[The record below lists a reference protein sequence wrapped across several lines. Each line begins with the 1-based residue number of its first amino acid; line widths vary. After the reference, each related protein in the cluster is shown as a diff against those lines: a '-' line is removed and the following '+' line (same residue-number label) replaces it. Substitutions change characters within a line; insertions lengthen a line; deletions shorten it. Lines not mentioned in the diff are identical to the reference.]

1 VKHRPRKRFGQN
13 FLTDNQ
19 VIEGI
24 INLIQPRQS
33 DLIIEVGPGRGALT
47 GLLLESGCELHA
59 VELDR
64 DLAAGLSRQF
74 GNVDN
79 FHLHSGDVLA
89 MDLAELADQRAF
101 RLLGNL
107 PYNISS
113 PMLFHAFQWPRKII
127 DMVFMLQ
134 KEVVNRMA
142 ALPGSS
148 VYGRLSV
155 MCQFYCQIIPEFI
168 VPPGAFYPSPKVDSR
183 LVRLIPHP
191 EPPVDVVDVSQF
203 AGMVRQAFSQRRK
216 TLRNAL
222 KNTLDQD
229 AIQACG
235 VDPGARAETLDLA
248 AFARLA
254 NAAAAAQ

>member
-1 VKHRPRKRFGQN
+1 MKHRPRKRFGQN

-19 VIEGI
+19 VIDGI
-24 INLIQPRQS
+24 INLIRPRQS
-33 DLIIEVGPGRGALT
+33 DLIVEVGPGRGALT
-47 GLLLESGCELHA
+47 GMLLESGCELHV

-64 DLAAGLSRQF
+64 DLAAKLVRQYDDA
-74 GNVDN
+74 DN

-89 MDLAELADQRAF
+89 MDLAELTGGRQF
-101 RLLGNL
+101 RLIGNL

-113 PMLFHAFQWPRKII
+113 PMLFHAFQWPRQIL

-142 ALPGSS
+142 ATPGSS
-148 VYGRLSV
+148 DYGRLSV
-155 MCQFYCQIIPEFI
+155 MCQFYCQVIPEFI
-168 VPPGAFYPSPKVDSR
+168 VPPEAFYPPPKVESR
-183 LVRLIPHP
+183 LVRLIPHAR
-191 EPPVDVVDVSQF
+191 PPVKVGDDSQF
-203 AGMVRQAFSQRRK
+203 AGLVRLAFSQRRK

-222 KNTLDQD
+222 KIILDQE

-254 NAAAAAQ
+254 NAAAKSG

>member
-1 VKHRPRKRFGQN
+1 MKHRPRKRFGQN
-13 FLTDNQ
+13 FLTDQQ
-19 VIEGI
+19 VIDGI
-24 INLIQPRQS
+24 ISLIQPRKPN
-33 DLIIEVGPGRGALT
+33 LIIEVGPGRGALT

-64 DLAAGLSRQF
+64 DLAAGLTRQF
-74 GNVDN
+74 GDVFN
-79 FHLHSGDVLA
+79 FHLHSGDVLT
-89 MDLAELADQRAF
+89 MDLAELVAGRRF

-113 PMLFHAFQWPRKII
+113 PMLFHAFQWRQQII

-142 ALPGSS
+142 AQPGTSNF
-148 VYGRLSV
+148 GRLSV
-155 MCQFYCQIIPEFI
+155 MCQFYCQVVPEFI
-168 VPPGAFYPSPKVDSR
+168 VPPGSFYPPPKVESR
-183 LVRLIPHP
+183 LVRLIPHDR
-191 EPPVDVVDVSQF
+191 PPVAVDDVNQF
-203 AGMVRQAFSQRRK
+203 AGLVRQAFSQRRK
-216 TLRNAL
+216 TLRNTL
-222 KNTLDQD
+222 KNTLDQQ
-229 AIQACG
+229 AIQACD